1 MLPLTLRG
9 ATGVPDSK
17 IEIASLRRS
26 VRPLAGIAAPCS
38 LVGLLSAVAKLDQL
52 KIKINQVILIY
63 GGLYFLGKFM
73 TLSVMLP

>member
-17 IEIASLRRS
+17 LEIASLRRS
-26 VRPLAGIAAPCS
+26 VRPLAGIAAPYPVVS
-38 LVGLLSAVAKLDQL
+38 LLSAVAKVDQL

-63 GGLYFLGKFM
+63 GGLYVLGKFM
-73 TLSVMLP
+73 TQSVMLP